1 MFLIL
6 NYGLLFFF
14 FSLARSAFLTLFSN
28 MSVERGS

>member
-6 NYGLLFFF
+6 NYGLWGFFW
-14 FSLARSAFLTLFSN
+14 ARSAFLTLFSN